1 MNYYL
6 NLIFYNKTKEN
17 DIREEKIDEMKEF
30 NNILKSICATHS
42 AHLLWACDA
51 K

>member
-1 MNYYL
+1 
-6 NLIFYNKTKEN
+6 
-17 DIREEKIDEMKEF
+17 MKEF